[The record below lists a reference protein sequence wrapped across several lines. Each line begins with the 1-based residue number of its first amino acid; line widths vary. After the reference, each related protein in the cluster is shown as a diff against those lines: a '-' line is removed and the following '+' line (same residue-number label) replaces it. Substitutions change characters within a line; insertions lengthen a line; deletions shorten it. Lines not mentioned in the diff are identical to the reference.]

1 MQTILIV
8 DDEPQIVKVV
18 RGYLEQAGFRVVTA
32 GDGPGAL
39 AQFRHE
45 KPDLVVLDLNLPGL
59 DGLDVAR
66 RIRAQAQTPLVMLT
80 ARADESDR
88 LVGLE
93 LGADDYVVK
102 PFSPKEVVARVRAVL
117 RRSETA
123 APPQLI
129 RLADLSIDPS
139 RHSVSRGADGV
150 ELTPSE
156 FRLLLTLARAPG
168 RVFTRMQLLEAVEGA
183 SFEGYERTIDAH
195 VKNLRAKVERDPKN
209 PVYVLTVFGVG
220 YKACED

>member
-45 KPDLVVLDLNLPGL
+45 KPDLVVLDLNLSGL

-66 RIRAQAQTPLVMLT
+66 RIRAQAQTPIVMLT

-117 RRSETA
+117 RRSETV

>member
-66 RIRAQAQTPLVMLT
+66 RIRAQAQTPIVMLT

-117 RRSETA
+117 RRSETV

-220 YKACED
+220 YKTCED

>member
-1 MQTILIV
+1 MQTILVV
-8 DDEPQIVKVV
+8 DDEPQIIKVV

-32 GDGPGAL
+32 SDGPGAL
-39 AQFRHE
+39 AQYRRE

-59 DGLDVAR
+59 DGIDVAR
-66 RIRAQAQTPLVMLT
+66 LIRAHDATPIVMLT

-117 RRSETA
+117 RRSATA
-123 APPQLI
+123 SQP
-129 RLADLSIDPS
+129 R
-139 RHSVSRGADGV
+139 VSRLGDLVIDLDRHAVLRGEETL
-150 ELTPSE
+150 ELTPTE
-156 FRLLLTLARAPG
+156 FRLLLALAREPG
-168 RVFTRMQLLEAVEGA
+168 RVLSRMQLLEAVEGA

-195 VKNLRAKVERDPKN
+195 VKNLRAKIERDSKQPA
-209 PVYVLTVFGVG
+209 YILTVFGVG
-220 YKACED
+220 YKAAEG